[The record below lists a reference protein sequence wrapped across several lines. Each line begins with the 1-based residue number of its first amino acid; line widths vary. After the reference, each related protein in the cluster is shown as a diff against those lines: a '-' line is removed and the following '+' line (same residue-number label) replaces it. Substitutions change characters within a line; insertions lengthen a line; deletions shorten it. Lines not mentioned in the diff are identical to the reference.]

1 MRTTSNPAL
10 KAFGRVGSAASAA
23 DTMTIR
29 GTVDKTLLLLLIA
42 FIAGATVFGAVD
54 GDQDVAVTV
63 MLPAALIGLGVA
75 IATIFKPQWSPWTA
89 PIYALVEGVL
99 LGAITALFEQ
109 EYPGIAV
116 QAAGLTFGV
125 AGVMLVVY
133 QTRIIKVTD
142 KFRLGVVAAT
152 GAIFLFYLVCIVLSI
167 FGMEVS
173 PLNDASP
180 LGIGISLV
188 IVGVAALNLVLD
200 FDFIT
205 RGAQAGAPKVMEWFG
220 AFSLLVT
227 LVWLYLEMLRLLG
240 QLRS

>member
-1 MRTTSNPAL
+1 MDTSNPAL
-10 KAFGRVGSAASAA
+10 KAFGRVGT
-23 DTMTIR
+23 DVGTDRMTIR
-29 GTVDKTLLLLLIA
+29 GTVNKTLVLLAIC
-42 FIAGATVFGAVD
+42 FIAGATTYGATASNEDV
-54 GDQDVAVTV
+54 VAVV
-63 MLPAALIGLGVA
+63 LPAALIGLVVA

-109 EYPGIAV
+109 EYPGIAI

-125 AGVMLVVY
+125 AAVMLVVY

-142 KFRLGVVAAT
+142 KFRMGVVAAT
-152 GAIFLFYLVCIVLSI
+152 GAIFLFYIVCFVLAL
-167 FGMEVS
+167 FGMEVA
-173 PLNDASP
+173 PLTDASP

-200 FDFIT
+200 FDFID
-205 RGAQAGAPKVMEWFG
+205 RSSQAGAPKVMEWFG

-227 LVWLYLEMLRLLG
+227 LVWLYLEILRLLAR
-240 QLRS
+240 LRS

>member
-1 MRTTSNPAL
+1 MDTSNPAL
-10 KAFGRVGSAASAA
+10 KAFGRVGA
-23 DTMTIR
+23 DVGTDRMTIR
-29 GTVDKTLLLLLIA
+29 GTVNKTLVLLTIC
-42 FIAGATVFGAVD
+42 FIAGATTYGATASNEDV
-54 GDQDVAVTV
+54 VAVV
-63 MLPAALIGLGVA
+63 LPAALIGLVVA

-109 EYPGIAV
+109 EYPGIAI
-116 QAAGLTFGV
+116 QAAGLTFAV
-125 AGVMLVVY
+125 AAVMLVVY

-142 KFRLGVVAAT
+142 KFRMGVVAAT
-152 GAIFLFYLVCIVLSI
+152 GAIFLFYIVCFVLAL
-167 FGMEVS
+167 FGMEVA

-200 FDFIT
+200 FDFID
-205 RGAQAGAPKVMEWFG
+205 RSSQAGAPKVMEWFG

-227 LVWLYLEMLRLLG
+227 LVWLYLEILRLLAR
-240 QLRS
+240 LRS